1 MHSSWPAT
9 RLCVAVGIAIAAALG
24 GASGLAQAQ
33 AQNQAPGG
41 ATVVRCPGPPVLYTD
56 SLSAVEARERG
67 CKTIEGAPITVLQAP
82 RPRVVAAAGTAGG
95 NAAAP
100 NAPAASRGAEGRV
113 DPAEQRGRD
122 SDRRRILSTELR
134 TEEAKLAELQREFNG
149 GEPERR
155 GDERNFAKYQQR
167 VSDMRAA
174 ISRREADVD
183 ALKRELGKLPAP

>member
-1 MHSSWPAT
+1 MHSSWLAT
-9 RLCVAVGIAIAAALG
+9 RLCVAVAIATALG
-24 GASGLAQAQ
+24 AAHGVAQA
-33 AQNQAPGG
+33 QAPGG
-41 ATVVRCPGPPVLYTD
+41 ATVYRCPGPPVLYTD
-56 SLSAVEARERG
+56 SLSANEARERG

-95 NAAAP
+95 SGTAAAP
-100 NAPAASRGAEGRV
+100 SAAASRGAEGRV

-122 SDRRRILSTELR
+122 SDRRRILSDELR

-167 VSDMRAA
+167 VGEMRAA
-174 ISRREADVD
+174 IARREADVA